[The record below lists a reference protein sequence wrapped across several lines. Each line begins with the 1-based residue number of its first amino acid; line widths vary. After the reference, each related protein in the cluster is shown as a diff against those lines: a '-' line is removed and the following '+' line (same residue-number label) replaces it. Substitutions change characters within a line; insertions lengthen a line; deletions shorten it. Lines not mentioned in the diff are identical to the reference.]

1 MSDCLQYYY
10 DNPEDTEKYKLSCEY
25 KQFPELN
32 EPGVY
37 THSKLLDF
45 IRTNYSSEAF
55 QEESPFEF
63 RENYINLSND
73 EICKSSDMSLGPQQK
88 FMGQLM
94 GPNTDFNNTLIF
106 HGLGSGKS
114 CTSIVIA
121 EALKNATNER
131 VIFAVPAPLV
141 DQYYE
146 EISGEMRN
154 GKFFSCPSFCLVK
167 NGGKTDRDFYISQQN
182 NAMLLAKMR
191 ALRREEDKLAEIEE
205 TGTSSEEK
213 KFRDQQNKVN
223 IERKKYNDYQKKLR
237 DTIRRTFDIVSHQTF
252 IQSIY
257 RTDKKTGNMSRGE
270 RLKEDSALFNKNGL
284 LIIDEIQRLVSA
296 DGTFYK
302 KLYNCIKYYFHP
314 KLKLALMS
322 ATPVYDNPYELALTV
337 NLLRPRI
344 PFPLTATDFYKNF
357 IGIRE
362 DDDSCSQIQEGVG
375 FLSENSC
382 VINKDLL
389 SYICSGYI
397 SYFKGGNP
405 NAYPYKR
412 IITME
417 HAFSQQHKQEYIEA
431 LKSDVSKDKNF
442 ENGQNQA
449 NAYENL
455 LLGNITTDSEEVVS
469 GMYVTTQQY
478 CNIALPKHGTEINKT
493 SEDKKRSLSLF
504 KERINSQ
511 RFTSITDTIEYVKQF
526 STKFANIIEL
536 SLNTPGPVFIF
547 SNWLTYGV
555 EPLSI
560 ILEACGLGKFGSD
573 KTDKLKYF
581 IWSSET
587 KAKDKDGTL
596 INRARNTFN
605 SLQNADGSLLKIIL
619 GTRSVMEGVSF
630 KNVKQVH
637 ITDPWWNESR
647 IEQILAR
654 ASRYCSHSNL
664 PTEEQYVDIY
674 RHYSVLPSDGSD
686 PDVAAMLLEVKGSST
701 FWGLDS
707 LSIEQ
712 RMLTTSLK
720 KNSINK
726 DLEMILKNCSIDAE
740 INKNGNLIRLEEH
753 ISPVTG
759 GMYQIYYKNPSNLRM
774 YIRDGIPE
782 TVTFAQIYSREF
794 TYPTEDLMLTFV
806 EAGPDENGILKP
818 YDDDPEIIDEDAINK
833 DLIIRED
840 VVPWDSDVVF
850 EELQVIGDIKEELKR
865 IKNNY
870 SLLPQLRRTMFNE
883 KGNDKVSFPEDKDYI
898 KKFTQLY
905 KCIKELAKDDI
916 AAGLKKEIIE
926 KFTKDSKKQKINMA
940 VLELVYKYNIYTE
953 DHIEMLLEIGGT
965 DPKSI
970 FDTLKEAKSK
980 K

>member
-1 MSDCLQYYY
+1 MTSCLQYYY
-10 DNPEDTEKYKLSCEY
+10 DNPEDIEKYKISCDY
-25 KQFPELN
+25 KPFPELN
-32 EPGVY
+32 DSSVY
-37 THSKLLDF
+37 THKKMLNF
-45 IRTNYSSEAF
+45 IRSNYSSEAF
-55 QEESPFEF
+55 PEDSPFEF
-63 RENYINLSND
+63 KADYINLSND

-88 FMGQLM
+88 FMGQLL
-94 GPNTDFNNTLIF
+94 GPNTNFNNTLIF

-131 VIFAVPAPLV
+131 VIFTVPAPLV

-167 NGGKTDRDFYISQQN
+167 NGGKTERDFYVSQQN
-182 NAMLLAKMR
+182 NSMLLAKMR
-191 ALRREEDKLAEIEE
+191 ALRREEDKLNEITE
-205 TGTSSEEK
+205 TVDDK
-213 KFRDQQNKVN
+213 KFRDQQNKVTK
-223 IERKKYNDYQKKLR
+223 ERQKYNEYQKKLR
-237 DTIRRTFDIVSHQTF
+237 DTVKRTFDIVSHQTF
-252 IQSIY
+252 VQSIY
-257 RTDKKTGNMSRGE
+257 RTDKKTGNMSRGD
-270 RLKEDSALFNKNGL
+270 RLKENSALFNKNGL

-314 KLKLALMS
+314 NLKLAIMS
-322 ATPVYDNPYELALTV
+322 ATPVYDNPYELALTI
-337 NLLRPRI
+337 NLLRPRL
-344 PFPLTATDFYKNF
+344 PFPLNSIDFYKNF
-357 IGIRE
+357 IGEIRGDGCAQNLDSPGYLNE
-362 DDDSCSQIQEGVG
+362 DA
-375 FLSENSC
+375 C

-389 SYICSGYI
+389 SHICSGYI

-417 HAFSQQHKQEYIEA
+417 HDFSQQHKQAYIEA
-431 LKSDVSKDKNF
+431 LRSDASKDKKF
-442 ENGQNQA
+442 GDGQNQT

-455 LLGNITTDSEEVVS
+455 LLGNITADADEIVT

-478 CNIALPKHGTEINKT
+478 CNIALPKHGADINKT
-493 SEDKKRSLSLF
+493 EEDKKKSLRLF
-504 KERINSQ
+504 KEQIIAQ
-511 RFTSITDTIEYVKQF
+511 RLTSIPEVLEYIKQF
-526 STKFANIIEL
+526 SAKFANIIEL
-536 SLNTPGPVFIF
+536 SLNSSGPVFIF

-587 KAKDKDGTL
+587 KAADKDGIL
-596 INRARNTFN
+596 INNARNTFN
-605 SLQNADGSLLKIIL
+605 SLQNADGSLIKIIL

-664 PTEEQYVDIY
+664 PYEEQYVDIY
-674 RHYSVLPSDGSD
+674 RHYSTLPTEGSD
-686 PDVAAMLLEVKGSST
+686 PDVARMLQEVTGRYN
-701 FWGLDS
+701 FWELDS

-712 RMLTTSLK
+712 RMLTTSLR
-720 KNSINK
+720 KNAINK
-726 DLEMILKNCSIDAE
+726 DIEMILKNCSIDAE
-740 INKNGNLIRLEEH
+740 INKDGNLIRLEEY

-759 GMYQIYYKNPSNLRM
+759 GMYQIFYKNPSNLKM

-782 TVTFAQIYSREF
+782 TVTFAQVYSREF
-794 TYPTEDLMLTFV
+794 TYPRQDLMLTFA
-806 EAGPDENGILKP
+806 EAGPDENGILKI
-818 YDDDPEIIDEDAINK
+818 YEDDPEIIDEDNINK
-833 DLIIRED
+833 DLILRENI
-840 VVPWDSDVVF
+840 VPWDSDKTL
-850 EELQVIGDIKEELKR
+850 EEIEVIGNIKQEIKR
-865 IKNNY
+865 IKDNY
-870 SLLPQLRRTMFNE
+870 NLLPSIRKTLFNQQ
-883 KGNDKVSFPEDKDYI
+883 GDKTIKFPEDKNYI
-898 KKFTQLY
+898 KKFTDLI
-905 KCIKELAKDDI
+905 KCIRNLAKEDI
-916 AAGLKKEIIE
+916 SSGLKKEIIE
-926 KFTKDSKKQKINMA
+926 KFTKESKKQKINMA

-953 DHIEMLLEIGGT
+953 DHIEMLLEIGAT

>member
-10 DNPEDTEKYKLSCEY
+10 DNPEDSEKYKLSCDY
-25 KQFPELN
+25 KPFPELN
-32 EPGVY
+32 DPSVY
-37 THSKLLDF
+37 THKKLLNF
-45 IRTNYSSEAF
+45 VNSNYSSEAF
-55 QEESPFEF
+55 LEDSPFEF
-63 RENYINLSND
+63 KADYIDLSND

-88 FMGQLM
+88 FMGQLL
-94 GPNTDFNNTLIF
+94 GPNTNFNNTLIF

-131 VIFAVPAPLV
+131 VIFVVPAPLV

-167 NGGKTDRDFYISQQN
+167 NGGKTERDFYISQQN
-182 NAMLLAKMR
+182 NAMLLARMR
-191 ALRREEDKLAEIEE
+191 SLRKEEEKLAAIEE
-205 TGTSSEEK
+205 SETSTEK
-213 KFRDQQNKVN
+213 MFRDQQNKLN
-223 IERKKYNDYQKKLR
+223 IEKKKYNDYQKKLR

-257 RTDKKTGNMSRGE
+257 RTDKKTGSAVRGD
-270 RLKEDSALFNKNGL
+270 RLKQESALFKKNGL

-314 KLKLALMS
+314 ELKLAIMS

-344 PFPLTATDFYKNF
+344 PFPLSANEFYKNF
-357 IGIRE
+357 IGHRE
-362 DDDSCSQIQEGVG
+362 ADDTCAQITDRPVG
-375 FLSENSC
+375 YLSENSC
-382 VINKDLL
+382 VINKDIL

-417 HAFSQQHKQEYIEA
+417 HPFSQNHKTEYIDA

-455 LLGNITTDSEEVVS
+455 LLGNVTTDSEEIMT

-478 CNIALPKHGTEINKT
+478 CNIALPKHSTEINKT
-493 SEDKKRSLSLF
+493 LEDKKKSLALF
-504 KERINSQ
+504 KEKLNPRNFATIP
-511 RFTSITDTIEYVKQF
+511 DTLEYVKQF

-536 SLNTPGPVFIF
+536 SLNAAGPVFIF

-560 ILEACGLGKFGSD
+560 ILDACGFGKFGSD
-573 KTDKLKYF
+573 KSDKLKYF

-587 KAKDKDGTL
+587 KTKDKDGIL

-605 SLQNADGSLLKIIL
+605 SMQNADGSLLKIIL

-674 RHYSVLPSDGSD
+674 RHFSVLPSDGSD
-686 PDVAAMLLEVKGSST
+686 ADVAAMLTEVKGT
-701 FWGLDS
+701 PNFWDLDS

-726 DLEMILKNCSIDAE
+726 DLEMILKNCSIDAD

-753 ISPVTG
+753 ISPVEG

-794 TYPTEDLMLTFV
+794 TYPKEDLMLTFV

-818 YDDDPEIIDEDAINK
+818 YDDDPEIINEDNINK

-840 VVPWDSDVVF
+840 VVPWDSENVF
-850 EELQVIGDIKEELKR
+850 DDLPAEGDIKEGLKR
-865 IKNNY
+865 VENNY
-870 SLLPQLRRTMFNE
+870 KLLPQLRRTMFNE
-883 KGNDKVSFPEDKDYI
+883 KGVDKISFPEDKDYI
-898 KKFTQLY
+898 NKFTKLT
-905 KCIKELAKDDI
+905 KCIKDLAKQDI
-916 AAGLKKEIIE
+916 ASGLKKEIIE

-965 DPKSI
+965 DPDNI
-970 FDTLKEAKSK
+970 FNTLKEARSK

>member
-10 DNPEDTEKYKLSCEY
+10 DNPEDNEKYKLSCDY
-25 KQFPELN
+25 KPFPELN
-32 EPGVY
+32 DPGLY
-37 THSKLLDF
+37 THKKMLDF
-45 IRTNYSSEAF
+45 IRSNYSSEAF
-55 QEESPFEF
+55 PEDSPFEF
-63 RENYINLSND
+63 KENYINLSND

-88 FMGQLM
+88 FMGQLL
-94 GPNTDFNNTLIF
+94 GPSTNFNNTLIF

-131 VIFAVPAPLV
+131 VIFTVPAPLV

-167 NGGKTDRDFYISQQN
+167 NGGKTERDFYVSQQN

-191 ALRREEDKLAEIEE
+191 ALRREEEKLTAIEE
-205 TGTSSEEK
+205 NETSTEK
-213 KFRDQQNKVN
+213 MFRDQQNKVI

-257 RTDKKTGNMSRGE
+257 RTDKKSGNTTRGD

-314 KLKLALMS
+314 ELKLAIMS
-322 ATPVYDNPYELALTV
+322 ATPVYDNPYELALTI

-344 PFPLTATDFYKNF
+344 PFPLSATEFYKNF
-357 IGIRE
+357 IGIRT
-362 DDDSCSQIQEGVG
+362 DDDTCSQITDSPVG
-375 FLSENSC
+375 YLSENSC
-382 VINKDLL
+382 VINKDIL
-389 SYICSGYI
+389 SYICSGYV

-412 IITME
+412 VITME
-417 HAFSQQHKQEYIEA
+417 HAFSQNHKSEYIEA
-431 LKSDVSKDKNF
+431 LKSDVAKDKNF
-442 ENGQNQA
+442 ENGQNQT
-449 NAYENL
+449 NAYENI
-455 LLGNITTDSEEVVS
+455 LLGNVSTDTEEIMT

-493 SEDKKRSLSLF
+493 SEDKKKSLALF
-504 KERINSQ
+504 RERLISQ
-511 RFTSITDTIEYVKQF
+511 KFTTVSDTLEYVKQF
-526 STKFANIIEL
+526 STKFANIIES
-536 SLNTPGPVFIF
+536 SLNTNGPIFIF

-573 KTDKLKYF
+573 KSDKLKYF

-587 KAKDKDGTL
+587 KTKDKDGTL

-674 RHYSVLPSDGSD
+674 RHYSVLPSEGSD
-686 PDVAAMLLEVKGSST
+686 IDVAAMLSEVKGRSN
-701 FWGLDS
+701 FWDLDS

-753 ISPVTG
+753 ISPVAG

-794 TYPTEDLMLTFV
+794 TYPNEDLMLTFV

-818 YDDDPEIIDEDAINK
+818 YDDDPEIIDEDTINK

-840 VVPWDSDVVF
+840 IVPWDSENTF
-850 EELQVIGDIKEELKR
+850 EDLPVEGNVKEELKR
-865 IKNNY
+865 TSGNY
-870 SLLPQLRRTMFNE
+870 KLLPRLRKTMFNE
-883 KGNDKVSFPEDKDYI
+883 RGTNVISFPEDKGYI
-898 KKFTQLY
+898 NKFTKLS
-905 KCIKELAKDDI
+905 KCIKELAKEDI
-916 AAGLKKEIIE
+916 ASGLKKEIIE

-953 DHIEMLLEIGGT
+953 DHIEMLLEIGGK

-970 FDTLKEAKSK
+970 FDTLKEVKSK

>member
-10 DNPEDTEKYKLSCEY
+10 DNPEDDEKYKLSCDY
-25 KQFPELN
+25 KPFPELTDIDS
-32 EPGVY
+32 Y
-37 THSKLLDF
+37 THKKMLDF
-45 IRTNYSSEAF
+45 VRSNYSSEAF
-55 QEESPFEF
+55 PEDSPFEF
-63 RENYINLSND
+63 KENYINLSND

-88 FMGQLM
+88 FMGQLL
-94 GPNTDFNNTLIF
+94 GPNTNFNNTLIF

-131 VIFAVPAPLV
+131 VIFTVPAPLV

-167 NGGKTDRDFYISQQN
+167 NGGKTERDFYVSHQN

-191 ALRREEDKLAEIEE
+191 SLRKEEEKLTAIEE
-205 TGTSSEEK
+205 NETSTEK
-213 KFRDQQNKVN
+213 TFRDQQNKVN

-257 RTDKKTGNMSRGE
+257 RTDKKTGNMTRGD

-314 KLKLALMS
+314 ELKLAIMS

-337 NLLRPRI
+337 NLLRPRVS
-344 PFPLTATDFYKNF
+344 FPLSAVEFYKNF
-357 IGIRE
+357 IGFRG
-362 DDDSCSQIQEGVG
+362 DDDKCVQITDSPTG

-417 HAFSQQHKQEYIEA
+417 HAFSQNHKSEYIEA

-442 ENGQNQA
+442 ENGQNQT

-455 LLGNITTDSEEVVS
+455 LLGNVNTDAEEIAT

-478 CNIALPKHGTEINKT
+478 CNIALPKHSNEINKNT
-493 SEDKKRSLSLF
+493 EDKKKSLALF
-504 KERINSQ
+504 KDKLKSQ
-511 RFTSITDTIEYVKQF
+511 NFASVSETLEYVKQF
-526 STKFANIIEL
+526 STKFSNIIEL
-536 SLNTPGPVFIF
+536 SLNSPGPVFIF

-560 ILEACGLGKFGSD
+560 ILEACGFGKFGSD
-573 KTDKLKYF
+573 KSDKLKYF

-587 KAKDKDGTL
+587 KTKDKDGTL

-637 ITDPWWNESR
+637 VTDPWWNESR

-674 RHYSVLPSDGSD
+674 RHYSVLPSEGSD
-686 PDVAAMLLEVKGSST
+686 AEVAAMLKEVKGSPD
-701 FWGLDS
+701 FWDLDS

-726 DLEMILKNCSIDAE
+726 DLEIILKNCSIDAE

-753 ISPVTG
+753 VSPVAG
-759 GMYQIYYKNPSNLRM
+759 GLYQIYYKNPSNLRM

-794 TYPTEDLMLTFV
+794 TYPKEDLMLTFV
-806 EAGPDENGILKP
+806 ESGPDENGILKP
-818 YDDDPEIIDEDAINK
+818 YDDDPEIIDEDIINK

-840 VVPWDSDVVF
+840 VIPWESENIFDD
-850 EELQVIGDIKEELKR
+850 LPADGDIKGELKR

-870 SLLPQLRRTMFNE
+870 DLIPMFRKIMFNE
-883 KGNDKVSFPEDKDYI
+883 KGANKISFPEDKNYI
-898 KKFTQLY
+898 NKFTNLT
-905 KCIKELAKDDI
+905 KSIKELAKQDI
-916 AAGLKKEIIE
+916 ASGLKKEIIE
-926 KFTKDSKKQKINMA
+926 KFTKNSKKQQINMA
-940 VLELVYKYNIYTE
+940 VLELVYKYNVYTE

-965 DPKSI
+965 DPQSI